1 MFIECEFEEIK
12 EKNWTVWQLDKRAKE
27 VVKRRNA
34 LNQNFEWSERNVAHL
49 KKLFAAVNELQNTMY
64 DEVVQMKKDFDELAN
79 AGVEIYK
86 NYDIEAHIHLKRGL
100 KLPFAD
106 DYLLSFMEYFSEFDF
121 NMTGVQANSNWEM
134 KSREKQLHL
143 DLNWNIEIFDY
154 FRKNDDKSPYIP
166 YFFHTVWQDGDI
178 YSLEDLL
185 YIEPEDFVICK
196 EVNFSK

>member
-1 MFIECEFEEIK
+1 MYLEYEFEEIK
-12 EKNWTVWQLDKRAKE
+12 EKNWTVRQLDKRAKE
-27 VVKRRNA
+27 VAKRRNA

-49 KKLFAAVNELQNTMY
+49 KKLFAAVNELQNNMY
-64 DEVVQMKKDFDELAN
+64 EEVVQMKKDFDELAN

-121 NMTGVQANSNWEM
+121 NMIGVRASSDYEM
-134 KSREKQLHL
+134 RSKEDQLNME
-143 DLNWNIEIFDY
+143 LNWNIEIFDY
-154 FRKNDDKSPYIP
+154 FRKKDDKDPYIP
-166 YFFHTVWQDGDI
+166 YIFHIVWQDSDI

-185 YIEPEDFVICK
+185 YMEPEDFVICK
-196 EVNFSK
+196 EVNLC

>member
-1 MFIECEFEEIK
+1 
-12 EKNWTVWQLDKRAKE
+12 
-27 VVKRRNA
+27 
-34 LNQNFEWSERNVAHL
+34 
-49 KKLFAAVNELQNTMY
+49 
-64 DEVVQMKKDFDELAN
+64 
-79 AGVEIYK
+79 
-86 NYDIEAHIHLKRGL
+86 
-100 KLPFAD
+100 
-106 DYLLSFMEYFSEFDF
+106 MEYFSEFDF

-166 YFFHTVWQDGDI
+166 YFFHTDWQDGDI